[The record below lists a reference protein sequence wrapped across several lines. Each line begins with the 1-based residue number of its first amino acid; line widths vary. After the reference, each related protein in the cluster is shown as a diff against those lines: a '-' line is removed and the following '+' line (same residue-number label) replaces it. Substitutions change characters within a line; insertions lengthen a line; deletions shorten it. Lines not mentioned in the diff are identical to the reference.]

1 MFSAERSG
9 MGRYGVLISR
19 RGGDAYLVFTAN
31 VELLCIADRNETNGA
46 NSFSAL
52 FQKPTR
58 IMRN

>member
-1 MFSAERSG
+1 